1 MPDVIS
7 VGILVADILVRPV
20 DRWPERGRLTL
31 ADGIELH
38 SGGLAHTTGV
48 TLAKLGVPTAVVG
61 CVGSDLFGTFLI
73 DILREHQI
81 ETHIRRT
88 NHASTST
95 TVVMVASSG
104 ERSFVHLP
112 GANASLTPGDV
123 PRGLLSRSRV
133 MHLGGYFLL
142 PAMDGDPA
150 SVLLQQAHAAGC
162 RTSLDTAWDVHG
174 RWMTTLAPCL
184 PHLDLLFGNRDELGR
199 VTDTD
204 DPARMA
210 VRLRDLGVGIV
221 AVKLGEEGAYV
232 DDGRW
237 RGRVPAFSVDVVD
250 TTGAGDAFCGG
261 FLAGYLAGWDMERTT
276 RFANAVG
283 AMCVSAIGGA
293 TGIRSMAE
301 TLRFEHI
308 TPQRE

>member
-1 MPDVIS
+1 M
-7 VGILVADILVRPV
+7 
-20 DRWPERGRLTL
+20 
-31 ADGIELH
+31 
-38 SGGLAHTTGV
+38 

-95 TVVMVASSG
+95 TVVMVTSSG

-123 PRGLLSRSRV
+123 PHGLLSRSRV

-199 VTDTD
+199 VTDMD

-210 VRLRDLGVGIV
+210 GRLRDLGVGIV
-221 AVKLGEEGAYV
+221 AVKLGEDGAYV

-237 RGRVPAFSVDVVD
+237 RGRVPAFSVGVVD

-261 FLAGYLAGWDMERTT
+261 FLAGYLAGWDIERTT

-301 TLRFEHI
+301 TLRFADI